1 MSASG
6 TLAGVGLG
14 LALLLGVAGSP
25 FAQSGPAGPGPEHGP
40 GGHHRMGSQLEGP
53 PAPAILRD
61 SIGLNAE
68 QVQRYTQRY
77 TTYMAQTKP
86 ARDSLRTTM
95 KEVRAAYQSGD
106 RSEAHSRRD
115 AVKPQ
120 AEALAKK
127 DQEFEKSLR
136 DSLTKDQQIRY
147 DQWKKARQ
155 DADRERHHEGRH
167 REPGNL

>member
-1 MSASG
+1 MSASAKS
-6 TLAGVGLG
+6 AGLGLG

-25 FAQSGPAGPGPEHGP
+25 FAQSAPGGQYSEHGP
-40 GGHHRMGSQLEGP
+40 GGRHRIASRLEGP
-53 PAPAILRD
+53 PAPATLRD
-61 SIGLNAE
+61 SVGLSPAE
-68 QVQRYTQRY
+68 VQRYTQRY

-106 RSEAHSRRD
+106 RSEARGRRE

-127 DQEFEKSLR
+127 
-136 DSLTKDQQIRY
+136 
-147 DQWKKARQ
+147 
-155 DADRERHHEGRH
+155 
-167 REPGNL
+167 